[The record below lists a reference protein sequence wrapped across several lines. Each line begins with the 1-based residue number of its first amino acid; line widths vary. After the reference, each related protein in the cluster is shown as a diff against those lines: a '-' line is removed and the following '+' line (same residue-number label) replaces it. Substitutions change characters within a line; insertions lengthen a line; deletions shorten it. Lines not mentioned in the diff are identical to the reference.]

1 MTYTSYFLF
10 EEQPTGYF
18 DGFAPTLFRLIIQT
32 TSLALMYLEYGTAL
46 NGQIKNIY
54 VALPNLLMVAAITLI
69 NVVVLS
75 HSLAYDQ

>member
-1 MTYTSYFLF
+1 
-10 EEQPTGYF
+10 
-18 DGFAPTLFRLIIQT
+18 
-32 TSLALMYLEYGTAL
+32 MYLEYGTAL